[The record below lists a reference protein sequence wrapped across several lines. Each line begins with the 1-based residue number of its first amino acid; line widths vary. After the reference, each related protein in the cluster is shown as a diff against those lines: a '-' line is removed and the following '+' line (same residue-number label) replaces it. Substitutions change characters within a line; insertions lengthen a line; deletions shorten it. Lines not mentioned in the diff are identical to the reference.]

1 MKSRLKH
8 AATRSLSISTA
19 MLVACVATLTGLVP
33 NPAKAQDTQ
42 PQPRNNFVIDVVED
56 CNHAYINPVDPKEN
70 TAADVSPGD
79 TIVVQGTIYP
89 GGTLKAGAQTN
100 LPTAPGAI
108 GRWLSRAVFVVNT
121 AQFSGNVSPIA
132 FATMLYMFPNSS
144 SSLVSE
150 GLVPNIGTAEQRAVI
165 GGTGGFVDASGQVTH
180 QNLGT
185 NGTGCFNYRFTFT
198 LKR

>member
-1 MKSRLKH
+1 MTSELKRTPIRSLTTAVLFAC
-8 AATRSLSISTA
+8 AATVFC
-19 MLVACVATLTGLVP
+19 LVS
-33 NPAKAQDTQ
+33 NPVQAQQNT
-42 PQPRNNFVIDVVED
+42 PPLPRNVFAIDVVED
-56 CNHAYINPVDPKEN
+56 CNHAYVNAVNPNESASD
-70 TAADVSPGD
+70 TSPGD

-89 GGTLKAGAQTN
+89 GGTLKSGAQTN

-108 GRWLSRAVFVVNT
+108 GKWLSRAVFVVNT
-121 AQFSGNVSPIA
+121 AQFSGGVSPIA
-132 FATMLYMFPNSS
+132 FATMLYMFPDSS

-150 GLVPNIGTAEQRAVI
+150 GLVPNIGATEQRTVI
-165 GGTGGFVDASGQVTH
+165 GGTGMFVDAAGQVTH

>member
-8 AATRSLSISTA
+8 AAIRSLATT
-19 MLVACVATLTGLVP
+19 MLVACAATLSCLVSTPAQAQP
-33 NPAKAQDTQ
+33 NAP
-42 PQPRNNFVIDVVED
+42 PQARNDFVIDVVED

-70 TAADVSPGD
+70 TATDVAPGD

-89 GGTLKAGAQTN
+89 GGTLKAGAQKN
-100 LPTAPGAI
+100 LPTDPGSI
-108 GRWLSRAVFVVNT
+108 GKWLSRAVFVVNT
-121 AQFSGNVSPIA
+121 AQFNGGVSPIA
-132 FATMLYMFPNSS
+132 FATMLYMFPDSS

-150 GLVPNIGTAEQRAVI
+150 GLVPNVAHTEQRAVI
-165 GGTGGFVDASGQVTH
+165 GGTGMFSDTAGQVTH